1 MLSFYS
7 EIKKINKF
15 KMSATLSPLINPE
28 ELLKLHL
35 SEIILVDARAGLNSE
50 ENYQKEHLENARYVD
65 LNKDLATVEKDP
77 ANDGRHPLPSL
88 EKFSEVLSKTGISPE
103 SHVVIYDD
111 KNGSNAAARFWWMLR
126 AVGHQKV
133 QVLNGGLQEA
143 LKIGFPVTSEKEQ
156 FEPTHYSVSNWKLAL
171 ADIEE
176 VETARNSNEN
186 IVIDV
191 RDKNRFDGL
200 TEPLDLIAGHIPGAI
215 NVPFSENLNEEGFYK
230 SAEILKEKYVAIL
243 GNTKPENT
251 IVHCGSGVT
260 ACHTLL
266 AMDYAGIPIPK
277 LYVGSWSEWSRN
289 NREMATK
296 ETK

>member
-1 MLSFYS
+1 M
-7 EIKKINKF
+7 EPI
-15 KMSATLSPLINPE
+15 INPE
-28 ELLKLHL
+28 DLLKLKDS
-35 SEIILVDARAGLNSE
+35 SEIILVDARAGINSE
-50 ENYQKEHLENARYVD
+50 ENYQNEHLKSARYVD
-65 LNKDLATVEKDP
+65 LNRDLAAVENDP
-77 ANDGRHPLPSL
+77 SSGGRHPLPAFK
-88 EKFSEVLSKTGISPE
+88 KFSTVLSSLGISPS

-126 AVGHQKV
+126 AIGHEKV
-133 QVLNGGLQEA
+133 QVLNGGLQA
-143 LKIGFPVTSEKEQ
+143 AIKVGFPVSSEIED
-156 FEPTHYSVSNWKLAL
+156 FEPTENYPISEWKLSQAHI
-171 ADIEE
+171 DE
-176 VETARNSNEN
+176 VEKARNNDQN

-215 NVPFSENLNEEGFYK
+215 NVPFSENLDEDGFFK
-230 SAEILKEKYVAIL
+230 SAEVLVKKYSEVL
-243 GNTKPENT
+243 GDKKPENI

-289 NREMATK
+289 DREMATK
-296 ETK
+296 